1 MKRPGNEP
9 IQPVD
14 NGRRRRLEWHKV
26 NNVLEEWFWLGLFH
40 GEIKGV
46 VYGVSVSSKEG
57 LNTCEGKKLSL
68 NVNLSARRIILVKHV
83 LSIILKSRR
92 KFSRNMIFTVNI
104 QVHSKRFMITS
115 FD

>member
-14 NGRRRRLEWHKV
+14 NGRRRRFEWHKV

-57 LNTCEGKKLSL
+57 LNTCEGKK
-68 NVNLSARRIILVKHV
+68 IV
-83 LSIILKSRR
+83 LER
-92 KFSRNMIFTVNI
+92 KFVSEKNNSHKTRSLGNLKEF
-104 QVHSKRFMITS
+104 
-115 FD
+115 